1 MSDNFKANE
10 MINEFFA
17 DRHCHYWEHNT
28 TGIFR
33 FRLYFNMNAKQ
44 YICLRMLTF
53 DLCQS

>member
-28 TGIFR
+28 TRYISFSFIF
-33 FRLYFNMNAKQ
+33 
-44 YICLRMLTF
+44 
-53 DLCQS
+53 